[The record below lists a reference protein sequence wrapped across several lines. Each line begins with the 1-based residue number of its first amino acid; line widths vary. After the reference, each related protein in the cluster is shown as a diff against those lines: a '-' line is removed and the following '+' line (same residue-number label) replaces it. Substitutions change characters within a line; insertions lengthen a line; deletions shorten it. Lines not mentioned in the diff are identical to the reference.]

1 MPQDLKAMFMMK
13 QSVEEIQV
21 TILTLGYMIY
31 NTAVIKRLQELQT
44 RIGKKML
51 HRLTDLEYQR
61 LEQKNLLEI

>member
-1 MPQDLKAMFMMK
+1 MFMTK

-21 TILTLGYMIY
+21 TTLTLGYMIY
-31 NTAVIKRLQELQT
+31 NMAVIKRLQELQI

-51 HRLTDLEYQR
+51 HRLTDLEYLR